1 MPKKQDLTGKI
12 FGRLQVLREIPE
24 RKNGRIL
31 WHCRCECGNEVDV
44 IGASLTKKTS
54 PTRSCGCLQREK
66 TKQANTPDLI
76 GQKFGRLTVLKRSG
90 KGWMCQ
96 CECGGSTITT
106 TTHLKTG
113 HTKSCGCLQKESA
126 TKTHLVDY
134 TGEIFGKLT
143 VLERVASKNT
153 RTMWKC
159 QCDCGNIIEV
169 AAANLQ
175 SGSTLSC
182 GCLRISHGE
191 YKIRELL
198 NRNNIKYQTEYMFD
212 TCRNPKT
219 NRPLRFDFYVEDK
232 YLIEFDGK
240 QHFEQGRGWLSQES
254 LEEIQYRDNI
264 KNQWCKENNIPLIR
278 IPYTKLNNLSI
289 EDLKLPKP
297 AQPTV

>member
-1 MPKKQDLTGKI
+1 M
-12 FGRLQVLREIPE
+12 FEIPE
-24 RKNGRIL
+24 RKNGRIM
-31 WHCRCECGNEVDV
+31 WHCKCECGNEVN
-44 IGASLTKKTS
+44 IMGSSLTKTNH
-54 PTRSCGCLQREK
+54 PTRSCGCLQKEK

-76 GQKFGRLTVLKRSG
+76 GQKFNRLTVIRREG
-90 KGWMCQ
+90 KGWLCQ
-96 CECGGSTITT
+96 CECGGTTITT

-134 TGEIFGKLT
+134 TGETFGKLT
-143 VLERVASKNT
+143 ILERAASKNT

-169 AAANLQ
+169 AAAHLQ
-175 SGSTLSC
+175 SGNTLSC

-240 QHFEQGRGWLSQES
+240 QHFEQSRGWLAQES
-254 LEEIQYRDNI
+254 LEETQYRDNI

-278 IPYTKLNNLSI
+278 IPYTKLNNLTI

-297 AQPTV
+297 VQPTV